1 LIKLHNQKLPF
12 QPQYI
17 PGEQMTVILRHG
29 VGTPTI
35 NVASILQPL
44 AELAQP
50 SLGGRVRRC
59 LSSSL
64 VAEGLND
71 RVGIGDI
78 CRIERRTALGGRLFD
93 AQAAVLAEVVGFGDE
108 GVRLVAFEEV
118 GGIRFGARVRPDRS
132 LGFVRPSRAWLGRVI
147 DPMAQPLDRLGPL
160 AQGQRAYPLQTRAEP
175 ALARQPLGVRLDL
188 GVRAIN
194 LFTPCCQGQ
203 RLGIFAGSGVGKS
216 TLLSMIA
223 RHSNADAL
231 VIGLIGE
238 RGREVGEFL
247 EQTLGSEGRR
257 RSLVIAAT
265 SDLPAML
272 RRRAAYLTMAAAEAL
287 RDQGMNVLCMVDSVT
302 RFAMA
307 LREIYLAA
315 GEAPATRGYP
325 PSVFAELPRLLERA
339 GPGTGHGCITGLF
352 SVLVDGDDDD
362 EPVSDAVRGIL
373 DGHVMLAR
381 AIAETGR
388 FPAIDVLRSV
398 SRTAPGCYAPEEREL
413 VRRARGLMRRYAD
426 MAELVQLGAYR
437 GGDPELDEAIRCR
450 PALEA
455 LLRQEVDEP
464 WRPGRSFDDLARAL
478 TAAGS
483 MPVLAHPERP
493 A

>member
-1 LIKLHNQKLPF
+1 
-12 QPQYI
+12 
-17 PGEQMTVILRHG
+17 MA
-29 VGTPTI
+29 
-35 NVASILQPL
+35 VAAAPLQ
-44 AELAQP
+44 
-50 SLGGRVRRC
+50 GGRVRRC
-59 LSSSL
+59 LAGSL

-71 RVGIGDI
+71 RVGIGEV
-78 CRIERRTALGGRLFD
+78 CRIERRPGSAGGGLFD
-93 AQAAVLAEVVGFGDE
+93 PDDAILAEVVGFGAD
-108 GVRLVAFEEV
+108 GVRLVAFEEL
-118 GGIRFGARVRPDRS
+118 GGIRFGARVRPDPA
-132 LGFVRPSRAWLGRVI
+132 LGEVRPSAGWLGRVV
-147 DPMAQPLDRLGPL
+147 DPMGHPLDGQGPL
-160 AQGQRAYPLQTRAEP
+160 PEGDWPYPLQAR
-175 ALARQPLGVRLDL
+175 ALAAFGRRPLGPRLDL

-247 EQTLGSEGRR
+247 ERTLGEDGRR
-257 RSLVIAAT
+257 KSVVVAAT

-272 RRRAAYLTMAAAEAL
+272 RRRAAYLTMAVAEAL
-287 RDQGMNVLCMVDSVT
+287 RDQGLQVLCLVDSVT

-325 PSVFAELPRLLERA
+325 ASVFAELPRLLERA
-339 GPGTGHGCITGLF
+339 GPGSGQGTITGLF
-352 SVLVDGDDDD
+352 SVLVEGDDDD

-373 DGHVMLAR
+373 DGHVMLSR
-381 AIAETGR
+381 RIAEAGR

-398 SRTAPGCYAPEEREL
+398 SRAAPGCYAPHEREL
-413 VRRARGLMRRYAD
+413 VAQARGLMRAHAD
-426 MAELVQLGAYR
+426 MAELIQLGAYR
-437 GGDPELDEAIRCR
+437 GGTDPQIDEAILRR

-455 LLRQEVDEP
+455 LLRQEADEP
-464 WRPGRSFDDLARAL
+464 WRPGRAFEELAEAL
-478 TAAGS
+478 GCG
-483 MPVLAHPERP
+483 LP
-493 A
+493 AVQA